1 MPELMCAIRD
11 NLNVAQLQPRIETV
25 ACKRCFM
32 DSPNLHKLETAGFMR
47 RMLAAVYDWL
57 LVIALMM
64 ILSTP
69 VIAIL
74 GDAISPANLLYRAAM
89 LLVAVAFF
97 TGFWSH
103 GGQTLGMKAW
113 RLKLRRRD
121 GSPVTLAR
129 AGLRFAIASAA
140 LLAAGLGFVWM
151 LWDKDGLTWHD
162 RWSDTTVELL
172 PKPQRGEKAR

>member
-1 MPELMCAIRD
+1 
-11 NLNVAQLQPRIETV
+11 
-25 ACKRCFM
+25 M
-32 DSPNLHKLETAGFMR
+32 DSDNLHKPVAAGFLR
-47 RMLAAVYDWL
+47 RMIAAVYDWL

-64 ILSTP
+64 IVSTP

-74 GDAISPANLLYRAAM
+74 GDAISPANLIYQTAM

-97 TGFWSH
+97 AGFWSH

-113 RLKLRRRD
+113 RLRLRRRD
-121 GSPVTLAR
+121 GSPVTLGR
-129 AGLRFAIASAA
+129 AGLRFVFAAVA

-162 RWSDTTVELL
+162 RWSDTTIELL
-172 PKPQRGEKAR
+172 PKPQRGKEAL